1 MQNIYVFCYFY
12 YCYDQFPWKIIL
24 FLFFLMG
31 NIIGDTPTKFLNE
44 NSGRARVFITA
55 SQMLC
60 ALEFILLSQIE
71 AVQGKNK
78 THTLLLTSL

>member
-1 MQNIYVFCYFY
+1 MQNISMYPVSFITVITNSRRKYS
-12 YCYDQFPWKIIL
+12 